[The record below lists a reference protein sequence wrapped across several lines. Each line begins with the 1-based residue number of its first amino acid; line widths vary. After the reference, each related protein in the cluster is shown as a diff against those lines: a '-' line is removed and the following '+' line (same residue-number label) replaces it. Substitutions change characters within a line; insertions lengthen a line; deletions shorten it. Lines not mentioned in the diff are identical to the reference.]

1 MWMNKCRPVWL
12 ELGGAMG
19 AVGSVAAQAV
29 LIVVRVGWRVSGRL
43 RAGACPWMGGGLWTW
58 EGWEYRQGA
67 EESSERWQWQVD
79 G

>member
-1 MWMNKCRPVWL
+1 MNKCRPVWL

-43 RAGACPWMGGGLWTW
+43 RAGACPWMGLNLGQLLVGYSLSLSFISCLL
-58 EGWEYRQGA
+58 EA
-67 EESSERWQWQVD
+67 IS
-79 G
+79 